1 MNCAICGKD
10 NQAGT
15 RFCVHCGAA
24 LTAPAGGSQ
33 RSTIETAGAILGPKR
48 APASGGASASTAT
61 AAAATA
67 SGTTP
72 VYTPRPASPPPPPP
86 ETTLIPPDVEPAPAV
101 PAYNAEPKRAGWVL
115 IAIAVAGAVAIG
127 GSFGYY
133 RLARGPLDAKD
144 TLTRS
149 EATPQPAPTAAAQPT
164 PTPATAVAEAPRSV
178 PETPAAAQT
187 VPPSPPAEKP
197 PSVAPPKAEPKTPRA
212 VAAGQSASRQQPVP
226 PPIAAPMPPA
236 PAPQPPVRTAQQA
249 TSVAAA
255 APVPDHW
262 AQFAE
267 DLHRCERE
275 SFLSRVVC
283 DQRVR
288 LRYCDGYWGKVAQ
301 CPGGMPNPD
310 RGQ

>member
-1 MNCAICGKD
+1 
-10 NQAGT
+10 
-15 RFCVHCGAA
+15 
-24 LTAPAGGSQ
+24 
-33 RSTIETAGAILGPKR
+33 
-48 APASGGASASTAT
+48 
-61 AAAATA
+61 
-67 SGTTP
+67 
-72 VYTPRPASPPPPPP
+72 
-86 ETTLIPPDVEPAPAV
+86 
-101 PAYNAEPKRAGWVL
+101 
-115 IAIAVAGAVAIG
+115 
-127 GSFGYY
+127 
-133 RLARGPLDAKD
+133 
-144 TLTRS
+144 
-149 EATPQPAPTAAAQPT
+149 
-164 PTPATAVAEAPRSV
+164 
-178 PETPAAAQT
+178 
-187 VPPSPPAEKP
+187 
-197 PSVAPPKAEPKTPRA
+197 
-212 VAAGQSASRQQPVP
+212 
-226 PPIAAPMPPA
+226 MPPA